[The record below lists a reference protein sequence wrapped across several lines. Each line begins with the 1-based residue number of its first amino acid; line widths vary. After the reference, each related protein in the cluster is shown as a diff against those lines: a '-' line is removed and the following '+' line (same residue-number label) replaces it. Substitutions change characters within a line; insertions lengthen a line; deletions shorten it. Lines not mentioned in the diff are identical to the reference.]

1 MNVGDKVTKPIN
13 YATLHGEQ
21 KRKATGTVVSVHPR
35 SNGGF
40 YRVRFDFGVKSFV
53 EAFPMKGGSLY
64 DD

>member
-1 MNVGDKVTKPIN
+1 MNVGDKVTKTIN

-40 YRVRFDFGVKSFV
+40 DGVRFDFGGK
-53 EAFPMKGGSLY
+53 
-64 DD
+64 